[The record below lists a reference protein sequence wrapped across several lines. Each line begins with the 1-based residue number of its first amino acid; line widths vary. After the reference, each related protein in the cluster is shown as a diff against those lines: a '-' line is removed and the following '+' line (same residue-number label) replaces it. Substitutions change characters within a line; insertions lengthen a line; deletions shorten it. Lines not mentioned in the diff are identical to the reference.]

1 MNRHGNTNT
10 VPICSYIDSRRFLN
24 FPGSDYI
31 ALAVLSVFNINLVEN
46 EGYLKYLK
54 F

>member
-1 MNRHGNTNT
+1 MVAMATLTLFLFVHISTAEDFWT
-10 VPICSYIDSRRFLN
+10 VLEMI
-24 FPGSDYI
+24 
-31 ALAVLSVFNINLVEN
+31 VLSVFNINLVEN